1 MRTGHEGSHTAR
13 DPPPCS
19 SAAGRAAVGESLRPG
34 GQGSTRRGL
43 AGNVTTHRPAH
54 LCFAHFVKRKYW
66 LPPPRSTPPLSPP
79 GSRRHR
85 GSAFN
90 AAARG
95 GPHGASGG
103 GRFIH
108 VGAGRAFRLSWPRV
122 QIRVK
127 IRRRPRAPRGS
138 QGAFGLGLLCFM
150 NTGSNCISGL
160 AAVHLPEFSGTT
172 PLPIHLLLLC

>member
-1 MRTGHEGSHTAR
+1 MLQPVADLTG
-13 DPPPCS
+13 PP
-19 SAAGRAAVGESLRPG
+19 
-34 GQGSTRRGL
+34 
-43 AGNVTTHRPAH
+43 
-54 LCFAHFVKRKYW
+54 
-66 LPPPRSTPPLSPP
+66 
-79 GSRRHR
+79 
-85 GSAFN
+85 
-90 AAARG
+90 
-95 GPHGASGG
+95 G